1 MSALETPFA
10 TPSHA
15 RQKSSTRWAF
25 FIAGFAMAAWAP
37 LVPFAKARA
46 ALSEGS
52 LGMLLLCLGAGS
64 LLTMP
69 LAGAL
74 ASRFGCR
81 RVIVAASLAVCLVL
95 PLLTVFSSWLS
106 LAVALALF
114 GAGLGCLDCTINL
127 QAVMVEKNSDTPL
140 MSGFHGL
147 FSVGGIAGAAG
158 VSLLLAVGAS
168 PLLAALAVVAC
179 IVAVLLKTTPDLLPY
194 GSASQGPAF
203 AVPHGVV
210 LMIGV
215 ICFILFLAEGAML
228 DWSAVFLVESKQLAS
243 AHSGIGYVAFACTMT
258 IGRLTGD
265 AVVHKV
271 GRRRVV
277 LLGALTAAAGLLLAT
292 WSDSW
297 PLALVGFML
306 VGAGCSNVVPV
317 MFSLIGKQKVMAEH
331 VAIPAVSTLG
341 YGGILLGPAIIGF
354 IAHGSSLAVALL
366 VLALMLVGAGLLSLT
381 MKLGD

>member
-1 MSALETPFA
+1 MSALETPLYV
-10 TPSHA
+10 PSHA

-25 FIAGFAMAAWAP
+25 FIAGFGMAAWAP

-46 ALSEGS
+46 GLSEGS
-52 LGMLLLCLGAGS
+52 LGLLLLCLGAGS
-64 LLTMP
+64 LVTMP

-74 ASRFGCR
+74 AARFGCR
-81 RVIVAASLAVCLVL
+81 RVIVAASLLTCLML
-95 PLLTVFSSWLS
+95 PLLTVASTWTT
-106 LAVALALF
+106 LAIALALF
-114 GAGLGCLDCTINL
+114 GAGLGSMDCTINL

-168 PLLAALAVVAC
+168 PQVAAL
-179 IVAVLLKTTPDLLPY
+179 VAVAIIIAALLKCAPDLLPF
-194 GSASQGPAF
+194 GSSSSGPAF
-203 AVPHGVV
+203 AIPHGVV
-210 LMIGV
+210 LLIGA

-258 IGRLTGD
+258 LGRLTGD

-277 LLGALTAAAGLLLAT
+277 LLGTLTAAAGLALAT
-292 WSDSW
+292 LSPSW
-297 PLALVGFML
+297 QWALVGFML
-306 VGAGCSNVVPV
+306 VGIGCSNVVPV
-317 MFSLIGKQKVMAEH
+317 MFSQIGKQTVMPEH
-331 VAIPAVSTLG
+331 VAIPAVSTVG
-341 YGGILLGPAIIGF
+341 YTGILLGPAFIGF
-354 IAHGSSLAVALL
+354 IAHASSLAVALL
-366 VLALMLVGAGLLSLT
+366 VLAAMLVGAGLLSLT